1 MPDLISSRLNT
12 TDYTHTAW
20 NRDAYGTP
28 SGTNLYG
35 THPIYYDHRG
45 ENGTHAVFLLNS
57 NGMDFKIDNTDGQ
70 HLEYNT
76 LGGVLD
82 FYFLAGPSPV
92 KVAQQYSE
100 LSQKSAL
107 QPYWGLGFHQC
118 KYGYR
123 DVYWVAEVVANYSAA
138 GIPLET
144 MWTGMFTHS
153 IEYRNTM
160 LTYSQISITCTFAAC
175 SPSTPIGSRSSS

>member
-1 MPDLISSRLNT
+1 
-12 TDYTHTAW
+12 
-20 NRDAYGTP
+20 
-28 SGTNLYG
+28 
-35 THPIYYDHRG
+35 
-45 ENGTHAVFLLNS
+45 
-57 NGMDFKIDNTDGQ
+57 MDFKIDTTGGQ
-70 HLEYNT
+70 HLEYNI

-92 KVAQQYSE
+92 EVAQQYSE
-100 LSQKSAL
+100 VSQKSAL

-144 MWTGMFTHS
+144 MWTGWFCASRICTKVSTDIRSRYRLHALAMGLHS
-153 IEYRNTM
+153 
-160 LTYSQISITCTFAAC
+160 
-175 SPSTPIGSRSSS
+175 

>member
-1 MPDLISSRLNT
+1 MTDLLCSHLNT
-12 TDYTHTAW
+12 SDYTHTAW

-57 NGMDFKIDNTDGQ
+57 NGMDFKINDTDGQ
-70 HLEYNT
+70 YLEYNT

-92 KVAQQYSE
+92 EVAQQYSE

-123 DVYWVAEVVANYSAA
+123 DVYWVAEVVANYSTA

-144 MWTGMFTHS
+144 MWTGACTLFSCAT
-153 IEYRNTM
+153 II
-160 LTYSQISITCTFAAC
+160 LTCFQTSTTCTFAAS
-175 SPSTPIGSRSSS
+175 SPSTLTDSRLSS